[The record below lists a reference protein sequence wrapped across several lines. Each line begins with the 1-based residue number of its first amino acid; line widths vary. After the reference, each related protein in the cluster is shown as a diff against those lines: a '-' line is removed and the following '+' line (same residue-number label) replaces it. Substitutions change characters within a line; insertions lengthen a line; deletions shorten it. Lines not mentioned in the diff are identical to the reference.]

1 MAKEATN
8 AERDQYFKDLKQNR
22 HNKLCFDC
30 SARNP
35 TWASV
40 SFAVYI
46 CQDCSSVHR
55 NLGVHISFVRSIVL
69 DTWQWEHL
77 YLMSA
82 GGNQAAQEYF
92 SKHGV
97 SSLNKDSHT
106 KYTSKVAQQYKKQ
119 LVSRA
124 KQMQESRSASLDS
137 DREVSLI
144 DFSSE
149 SQSQRK
155 TNNLSKEEEDFFSGW
170 ETSQPTTNHAS
181 ATQAKIAPK
190 SKANLSTVS
199 QSRHHKAK
207 PMKLGAKK
215 HADFN
220 FEEAQQ
226 REKLAAV
233 LPEEDMIEPINQP
246 QASTMSSRLIYDDA
260 FASTKSIAPDSSKP
274 ANARTSKDGPRRFGG
289 FGYVPDTA
297 SQTQTAPLASRITGM
312 GSTTSNIDEPTGA
325 RDRFS
330 NAKSISSDQYF
341 QRGHYDPSQ
350 NAENSARLGQFQGSN
365 SISSD
370 QYFGRPEFTAADVKS
385 PADVDASE
393 LTRKFLRGAARGA
406 SKLQRM
412 LSDME
417 VNMIH

>member
-8 AERDQYFKDLKQNR
+8 EERDQFFKDLRHNR

-55 NLGVHISFVRSIVL
+55 NMGVHISFVRSTVL

-97 SSLNKDSHT
+97 SSLNKDSLT

-119 LVSRA
+119 LLSRA
-124 KQMQESRSASLDS
+124 KQLQESRSTSMDS

-170 ETSQPTTNHAS
+170 EAPQATTATHGS

-190 SKANLSTVS
+190 LKANLSTVS
-199 QSRHHKAK
+199 QSRYHKAK

-220 FEEAQQ
+220 FEEAKQ
-226 REKLAAV
+226 REKLAAI
-233 LPEEDMIEPINQP
+233 LPEEDMIKPIDQP
-246 QASTMSSRLIYDDA
+246 QARPTSSRLIYDDA
-260 FASTKSIAPDSSKP
+260 FTSKQSITPDSSKP
-274 ANARTSKDGPRRFGG
+274 AQRRTSNDAPRRFGG

-297 SQTQTAPLASRITGM
+297 SQTQTAPVALRITGM
-312 GSTTSNIDEPTGA
+312 VSTTSNIDEPTGA

-341 QRGHYDPSQ
+341 QRGNYDPTQ
-350 NAENSARLGQFQGSN
+350 NAENSARLVQFQGSN

-370 QYFGRPEFTAADVKS
+370 QYFGRPEFNAADVKS

-417 VNMIH
+417 RRY

>member
-1 MAKEATN
+1 
-8 AERDQYFKDLKQNR
+8 
-22 HNKLCFDC
+22 
-30 SARNP
+30 
-35 TWASV
+35 
-40 SFAVYI
+40 
-46 CQDCSSVHR
+46 
-55 NLGVHISFVRSIVL
+55 
-69 DTWQWEHL
+69 
-77 YLMSA
+77 MSA

-92 SKHGV
+92 SKHGAL
-97 SSLNKDSHT
+97 SLSKDAYT
-106 KYTSKVAQQYKKQ
+106 KYTSKFAQQYKKQ

-124 KQMQESRSASLDS
+124 KQLQRSRITERAFHSHSASIDPEK
-137 DREVSLI
+137 EVSLI
-144 DFSSE
+144 DFTNE
-149 SQSQRK
+149 SQSQQK
-155 TNNLSKEEEDFFSGW
+155 AHTLSREEEDFFSGW
-170 ETSQPTTNHAS
+170 ETPQPTAANH
-181 ATQAKIAPK
+181 TLPMQAKSVPK

-199 QSRHHKAK
+199 QSKHHKAK
-207 PMKLGAKK
+207 PMKLGARR

-233 LPEEDMIEPINQP
+233 LPEKDIIEPTDGP
-246 QASTMSSRLIYDDA
+246 QSHRMSSRLIYDDESM
-260 FASTKSIAPDSSKP
+260 STKTNTPDSSKP
-274 ANARTSKDGPRRFGG
+274 THARRSNEAPGRFGG

-312 GSTTSNIDEPTGA
+312 GSTTTNIDEPTGA

-341 QRGHYDPSQ
+341 QRGRYDAAQ
-350 NAENSARLGQFQGSN
+350 NAENNARLAQFQGSN

-370 QYFGRPEFTAADVKS
+370 QYFGRPEFTAADAKT
-385 PADVDASE
+385 PAELDTSE

-417 VNMIH
+417 VIMNHFY

>member
-1 MAKEATN
+1 M
-8 AERDQYFKDLKQNR
+8 
-22 HNKLCFDC
+22 
-30 SARNP
+30 
-35 TWASV
+35 
-40 SFAVYI
+40 
-46 CQDCSSVHR
+46 
-55 NLGVHISFVRSIVL
+55 
-69 DTWQWEHL
+69 
-77 YLMSA
+77 
-82 GGNQAAQEYF
+82 
-92 SKHGV
+92 
-97 SSLNKDSHT
+97 
-106 KYTSKVAQQYKKQ
+106 
-119 LVSRA
+119 
-124 KQMQESRSASLDS
+124 DS

-170 ETSQPTTNHAS
+170 ETPQPTATTHNS
-181 ATQAKIAPK
+181 ATKAKTVPK

-226 REKLAAV
+226 REKMAAV
-233 LPEEDMIEPINQP
+233 LPEEDAFKPTDQS
-246 QASTMSSRLIYDDA
+246 QTRTMSSRLNYDDT
-260 FASTKSIAPDSSKP
+260 FASQQSTTLDSTKPSHPRASNDV
-274 ANARTSKDGPRRFGG
+274 PRRFGG
-289 FGYVPDTA
+289 FGYVPETA
-297 SQTQTAPLASRITGM
+297 SQTQAAPLASRITGM

-341 QRGHYDPSQ
+341 QRGNYDPTQ
-350 NAENSARLGQFQGSN
+350 NAENSARLVQFQGSN

-370 QYFGRPEFTAADVKS
+370 QYFGRPEFSAADGKS
-385 PADVDASE
+385 PADVDTSE
-393 LTRKFLRGAARGA
+393 MTRKFLRGAARGA

-417 VNMIH
+417 VNMNPWSEMRFLHKR